1 MPTTQRQ
8 PLPALIAQLLAD
20 PGRYQLLQAIR
31 LLRDWLP
38 DAGRRLHFQNSLELA
53 FAASEIDAI
62 SLEYLGDDGWPQV
75 HITTPIFS
83 LLGAQGVLP
92 GHYTEALLRHEKQH
106 GDIAPRAFL
115 DCLAAHAPLRL
126 YRAWAAHRMECDAEA
141 AAGFQSAQHAL
152 AGSWPG
158 GAGRM
163 EIAPETVS
171 RYAAL
176 LRQRH
181 LSAGMLEHLLSDYFS
196 VPVQV
201 GTHLSAS
208 VVCSQEDRSLLGKQN
223 CRLGQGAMLGA
234 TSRRADL
241 WVELRIGPLAT
252 AQYEDFLPH
261 HGGAYA
267 ALCQLLQLTALPPLS
282 YRVRLVLRAA
292 DVKPARL
299 GSQGGVRLGWDC
311 FLPEAGPP
319 RDRDELSY
327 DIHPA

>member
-38 DAGRRLHFQNSLELA
+38 DPARRLHFHNSLELS
-53 FAASEIDAI
+53 FAAAEIEAI
-62 SLEYLGDDGWPQV
+62 SLEYLADDGWPQV

-92 GHYTEALLRHEKQH
+92 VHYTEALLRHEQQH
-106 GDIAPRAFL
+106 GDSAPRAFL
-115 DCLAAHAPLRL
+115 DSLAANAPMRL

-141 AAGFQSAQHAL
+141 AAGYQSAQHAL
-152 AGSWPG
+152 AGSWPS
-158 GAGRM
+158 GAGRLQ
-163 EIAPETVS
+163 IAPETVS

-196 VPVQV
+196 VPFQV
-201 GTHLSAS
+201 VTHLSAR
-208 VVCSQEDRSLLGKQN
+208 VACSEEDRSLLGKQN

-241 WVELRIGPLAT
+241 WVELRIGPLNT
-252 AQYEDFLPH
+252 AQYEEFLPH
-261 HGGAYA
+261 HGSAYA
-267 ALCQLLQLTALPPLS
+267 ALRQLLQLTALPPLC

-292 DVKPARL
+292 DVQPVQL
-299 GSQGGVRLGWDC
+299 GRQGGVRLGWEC
-311 FLPEAGPP
+311 FLPETGPR
-319 RDRDELSY
+319 RDRDDLSY
-327 DIHPA
+327 DIHPS